1 MNKVVTT
8 KSTNVKNVATK
19 LNEAQRIQLLYVIC
33 YMLEVI
39 CKKYINNISITIAF
53 KNAIFF

>member
-1 MNKVVTT
+1 MNERVTT
-8 KSTNVKNVATK
+8 NSTNVKNVATL

-39 CKKYINNISITIAF
+39 CNKYINNIYITIAI
-53 KNAIFF
+53 NC